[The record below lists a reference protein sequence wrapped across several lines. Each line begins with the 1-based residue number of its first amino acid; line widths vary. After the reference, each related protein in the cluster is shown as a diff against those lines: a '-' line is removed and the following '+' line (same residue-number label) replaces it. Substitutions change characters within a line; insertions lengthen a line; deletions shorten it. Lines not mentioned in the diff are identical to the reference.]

1 MWGAGRPAAR
11 WAGPDVALPASG
23 CGTERRAG
31 CCDGRG
37 GADPLGS
44 AGRHKHED
52 VYGGTGGCA
61 CDFGLFVSNQ
71 CDQDDLWERCS
82 GSGRT

>member
-52 VYGGTGGCA
+52 VYGG
-61 CDFGLFVSNQ
+61 L
-71 CDQDDLWERCS
+71 
-82 GSGRT
+82 RTEDVDPITVQVVKPTEAM